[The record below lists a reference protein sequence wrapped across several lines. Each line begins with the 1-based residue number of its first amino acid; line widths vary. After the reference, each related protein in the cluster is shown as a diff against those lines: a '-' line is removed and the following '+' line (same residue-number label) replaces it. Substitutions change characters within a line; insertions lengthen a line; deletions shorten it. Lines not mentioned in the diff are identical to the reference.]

1 MTGFCGSTTFQS
13 SNMITDHDF
22 MFAGQTLR
30 NGQQIFTDG
39 SLGWV
44 IHRTI
49 LLKDGVFVD
58 TLGHLVLCHPGDNP

>member
-1 MTGFCGSTTFQS
+1 
-13 SNMITDHDF
+13 MITDHDF